1 MKSVSNSSKSDTLIL
16 RNFFPTLPLQSIL
29 RQRGHFLANHQSM
42 RPQNLYQATHPLLFL
57 PDAIFFIITLLS
69 MDGHLL
75 PNNSI
80 GKNWPLSASRPFLP
94 HFHQFSSI
102 YHPSHPPSPL
112 LQQSNVFSHSGCEI
126 IIDLHLLILRRQ
138 RKDKNGHSPPGS
150 VLGYSDPANEK
161 LLPGP
166 RNGTI
171 NHRWTFLSI

>member
-1 MKSVSNSSKSDTLIL
+1 
-16 RNFFPTLPLQSIL
+16 
-29 RQRGHFLANHQSM
+29 M

-75 PNNSI
+75 PNNSL
-80 GKNWPLSASRPFLP
+80 GKNWPLSASHPFLP

-102 YHPSHPPSPL
+102 YHPSPFPLPFPSLAL
-112 LQQSNVFSHSGCEI
+112 LQQSNVFSHSGFEI
-126 IIDLHLLILRRQ
+126 IIDLHTLILRRQ
-138 RKDKNGHSPPGS
+138 RKDKNGHSPRGS

-171 NHRWTFLSI
+171 NHR